1 MQIETIFEA
10 RPAAVFSLEEHNRQF
25 ERLLQ
30 KAALIAGALRA
41 FRELAHDAAQP
52 NPQTRN

>member
-10 RPAAVFSLEEHNRQF
+10 RPSAVFALEEQNLQF

-41 FRELAHDAAQP
+41 FREIAHGAAQLDP
-52 NPQTRN
+52 KSQN